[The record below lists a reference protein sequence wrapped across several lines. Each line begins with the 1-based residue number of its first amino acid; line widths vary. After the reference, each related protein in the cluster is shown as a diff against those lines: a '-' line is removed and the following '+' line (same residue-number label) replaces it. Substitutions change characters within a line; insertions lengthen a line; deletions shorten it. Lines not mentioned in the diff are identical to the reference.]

1 MGYAAPKT
9 VDREPP
15 RLFQP
20 RILRLR
26 NDNAPPR
33 NATWRSS
40 PTRSR
45 SPIAPS
51 TKDLSRQH
59 WLPAAGLQ
67 TSAAEQ
73 SHRRWTARPSRS
85 AAKAS
90 RNPHHRFPHT
100 PRPPPDSRTEHHRTV
115 CEEGPRPRRSHGGH
129 PSAGRRQM

>member
-59 WLPAAGLQ
+59 WLTRCWRADVRGRAIAPAMNRPALLVRRNNRTAPPIPAYSP
-67 TSAAEQ
+67 TSA
-73 SHRRWTARPSRS
+73 
-85 AAKAS
+85 
-90 RNPHHRFPHT
+90 RF
-100 PRPPPDSRTEHHRTV
+100 EN
-115 CEEGPRPRRSHGGH
+115 
-129 PSAGRRQM
+129 